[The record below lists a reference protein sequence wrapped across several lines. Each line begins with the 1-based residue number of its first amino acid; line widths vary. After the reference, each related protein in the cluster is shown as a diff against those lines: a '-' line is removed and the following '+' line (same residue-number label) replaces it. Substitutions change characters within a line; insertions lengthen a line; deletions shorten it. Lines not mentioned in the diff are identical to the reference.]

1 MCLAVRRRV
10 RLKRF
15 LPHCCPQRSRLC
27 ALVTLEFVGHPEQRA
42 EDRGAVVTGQIYDPS
57 FDEET
62 AQFDEVPRALAAL
75 DLPSAHVT
83 PRPCRLMPVARGSVA
98 PQRRQRRAQLLE

>member
-1 MCLAVRRRV
+1 MCCRV
-10 RLKRF
+10 RLERL
-15 LPHCCPQRSRLC
+15 LPLCGPKRSRPF
-27 ALVTLEFVGHPEQRA
+27 ALIAFELVYHPEQRA

-75 DLPSAHVT
+75 DLPSAHVM